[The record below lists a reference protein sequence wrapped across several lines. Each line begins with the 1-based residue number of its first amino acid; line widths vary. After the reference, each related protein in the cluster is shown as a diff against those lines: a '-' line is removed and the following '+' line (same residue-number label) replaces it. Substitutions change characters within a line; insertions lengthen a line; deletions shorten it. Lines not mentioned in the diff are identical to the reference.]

1 MKESFDF
8 FNILTLDLIELLTS
22 VFWFAEI
29 ILRFTQVIT
38 QFKFLLDIVWSTFLC
53 RRSWFLE
60 LCSCLCLLV
69 LSLEL
74 SKEWLLLSLLQQLV
88 LLLAISSLSS
98 SVDLYSSR
106 FGPTS
111 SYSSKIRSVW
121 ETKQIHLFF
130 RYKFSRKS
138 WRVFAGFVV
147 LGCEKKRSIAELYAI
162 LETNTNIA

>member
-8 FNILTLDLIELLTS
+8 FNILTLDLIKLLKS

-106 FGPTS
+106 FGPRS

-121 ETKQIHLFF
+121 ETKQIHLFVLSFF
-130 RYKFSRKS
+130 RYKVSEQILKS
-138 WRVFAGFVV
+138 FCGFCCFR
-147 LGCEKKRSIAELYAI
+147 LREERIGCWTICYSWD
-162 LETNTNIA
+162 